1 MTPSNLDALAQQLA
15 ELAVQSK
22 DIESEVRS
30 RVVTEFI
37 GTLSPHADHDEF
49 EYVQSHADNEA
60 SRLIGMG
67 EAVQSAFL
75 ASSLTYREFINSR
88 AL

>member
-15 ELAVQSK
+15 ELAIQPK
-22 DIESEVRS
+22 DIELEVRS

-37 GTLSPHADHDEF
+37 GTLSANADHNEF
-49 EYVQSHADNEA
+49 QYVQSHADNEA

-67 EAVQSAFL
+67 EAIQIAFL